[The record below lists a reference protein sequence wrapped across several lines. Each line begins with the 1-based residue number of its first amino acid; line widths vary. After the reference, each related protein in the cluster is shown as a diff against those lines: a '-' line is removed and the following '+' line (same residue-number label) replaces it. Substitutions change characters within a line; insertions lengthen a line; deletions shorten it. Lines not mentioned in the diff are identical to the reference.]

1 MCLYLLN
8 QILMYE
14 IDNYLEDINKS
25 DNKFLC
31 KPIYFYNGLNHND
44 LCLYTDQN
52 IKNVLDYLKKK
63 FNMNIKYLLWKEI
76 YNNVYINELTSIV
89 KFINL
94 NDKKSFDILLKMLDE
109 KKNYLSEK
117 SLIMS
122 ELVKEYNELK

>member
-1 MCLYLLN
+1 
-8 QILMYE
+8 MYE
-14 IDNYLEDINKS
+14 INKYLEDITKS
-25 DNKFLC
+25 DNKFLY

-44 LCLYTDQN
+44 LCLYTDKN

-63 FNMNIKYLLWKEI
+63 FNMNIKYLLWKEL
-76 YNNVYINELTSIV
+76 YNNVYINELTGIV

-109 KKNYLSEK
+109 KKTYLSEK

-122 ELVKEYNELK
+122 ELVKEYNEFK

>member
-1 MCLYLLN
+1 
-8 QILMYE
+8 MYE
-14 IDNYLEDINKS
+14 IDKYLEDINKS

-31 KPIYFYNGLNHND
+31 KPIYFYNGFNHND

-63 FNMNIKYLLWKEI
+63 FNMNIKNLLWKEI

-109 KKNYLSEK
+109 KKNYLSKK